1 MYKLE
6 ELRAKKRMSQR
17 ELAEATGI
25 AQTTISRWETEGR
38 GMPIDKAFDVAN
50 ALGCKV
56 ADLVDKTDSPGI
68 VLDVEQWELVRGY
81 DLMDR
86 QTQMALLGIVRA
98 IVGPLD

>member
-1 MYKLE
+1 MYRLE

-38 GMPIDKAFDVAN
+38 GMPIDKAVDIAN

-56 ADLVDKTDSPGI
+56 DDLVDRETNPGL
-68 VLDVEQWELVRGY
+68 VLNVEEWELVRGFG
-81 DLMDR
+81 LMDR
-86 QTQMALLGIVRA
+86 QAQMALLGIVRA